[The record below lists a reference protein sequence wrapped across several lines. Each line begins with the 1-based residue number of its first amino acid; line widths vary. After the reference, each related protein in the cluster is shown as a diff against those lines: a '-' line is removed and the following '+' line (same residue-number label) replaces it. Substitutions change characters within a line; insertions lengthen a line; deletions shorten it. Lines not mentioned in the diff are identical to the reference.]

1 MTTSPIDP
9 RELRT
14 ALGAF
19 VTGVTVVTT
28 LDAEGHPRGFTAN
41 SFTSVSLDPALILV
55 CMGKH
60 SSSREIFSTAGRFAV
75 NILAEE
81 QKNISST
88 FASKKVVDRF
98 ASLDWRAAKT
108 GSPIIA
114 DVVTWLDCE
123 MHDIIDAGD
132 HLILIGHVLAFDHT
146 TASPLGYC
154 RGNYL
159 SFSLEQE
166 ALTVSKSGK
175 AQVGAILEVGGRIL
189 FVETATGGLALPT
202 GTSLDAVGD
211 DSSFKTILTKLDVD
225 ADIGFLFA
233 VFEDEKSKLQSI
245 YYRGEISGLPANKIE
260 IRLIRFNEIPWD
272 AIEDKAVSSMLRR
285 YVAER
290 MENRFGVYVGGIEQG
305 AVQALA

>member
-28 LDAEGHPRGFTAN
+28 LDAEGHPLGFTAN
-41 SFTSVSLDPALILV
+41 SFTSVSLDPPLVLV
-55 CMGKH
+55 CMGKR
-60 SSSREIFSTAGRFAV
+60 SSSRESFSTVGRFAV

-88 FASKKVVDRF
+88 FASKVADRF
-98 ASLDWRAAKT
+98 ADLDWRTAKT

-123 MHDIIDAGD
+123 LHDLIDAGD
-132 HLILIGHVLAFDHT
+132 HMILIGRVVAFDHI

-211 DSSFKTILTKLDVD
+211 RSSFKTVLSKLGVD

-245 YYRGEISGLPANKIE
+245 YYRGEISGLSVIKGE
-260 IRLIRFNEIPWD
+260 TRLIRFNEIPWD
-272 AIEDKAVSSMLRR
+272 AIQDEAVSSMLRR
-285 YVAER
+285 YVTER